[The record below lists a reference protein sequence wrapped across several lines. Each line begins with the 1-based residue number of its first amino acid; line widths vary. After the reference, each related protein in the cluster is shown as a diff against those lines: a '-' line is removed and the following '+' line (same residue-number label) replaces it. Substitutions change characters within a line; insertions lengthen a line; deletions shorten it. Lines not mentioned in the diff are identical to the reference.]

1 MLQKIRDSL
10 QSQRWVAIVI
20 LGALA
25 VIFAAWGA
33 YGIVNINVAAGDYA
47 AKVGSEKLSLQEVR
61 EDWMRQQSQW
71 QARFGGDLPPE
82 IKTRVQDQL
91 LESLIKNLAMTE
103 HAHDLGYRVSNA
115 EIQEAIRGE
124 PAFQIDGQYSP
135 QAARMR
141 LAQAGISLG
150 TFEGQVRSSLE
161 RQQLEGPLQAS
172 DFMTAR
178 ESEALRALTDEEREV
193 RYAVLPP
200 AKFQGSAPID
210 EKDVAAY
217 YKSHQAQFMS
227 PEWVKLDYAELRLDQ
242 LSPQVTV
249 SDSDIKDYY
258 EKNKDRYVT
267 PEKRRASHI
276 LIQIPPGKDGDETAR
291 KKAEDVLAQA
301 KGGKD
306 FAALAKQYS
315 ADPGS
320 AAKGGDLGWA
330 DRKAYVAPFA
340 DALFSAPVGEIRG
353 PVKTQYGYHIIR
365 VDEIQAGKTQTLE
378 QARAEVETQL
388 RKDRASDLFGDRQ
401 EQLQRRLEQPGA
413 DFDAIVKEFQL
424 QKGEIARYQRGAGG
438 QPLGNSP
445 EMQDAVFSAPVVDE
459 GHIGG
464 PVQMGEDRLVIVKDL
479 EHHKAA
485 PQPLEEVHETILA
498 TIMKQR
504 GNEGAVKA
512 ANSAR
517 DQLKSGASFDSV
529 LHELGVT
536 ADPAHFVGRQDP
548 SVPSQIR
555 TEIFQAPKP
564 ESGKP
569 IYRVVP
575 LTEGGVALVAMTN
588 MRTQGTAAP
597 DKQAVAQ
604 ATEKARAS
612 RGEGEVAAYISEVR
626 RSTSVKKNP
635 KAFE

>member
-10 QSQRWVAIVI
+10 QSQRWVAILI

-33 YGIVNINVAAGDYA
+33 YGIVNINVAVGDYA
-47 AKVGSEKLSLQEVR
+47 AKVGGEKLSLQEVR

-71 QARFGGDLPPE
+71 QARFGGELPPE
-82 IKTRVQDQL
+82 IKSRVEDQL

-103 HAHDLGYRVSNA
+103 HAHDLGYRVSGA
-115 EIQEAIRGE
+115 EIQQAIRTE

-150 TFEGQVRSSLE
+150 SFEGQVRSSLE

-172 DFMTAR
+172 DFLTAR

-193 RYAVLPP
+193 RYAMLPP
-200 AKFQGSAPID
+200 AKFQGNAPID
-210 EKDVAAY
+210 EKEVAAY

-227 PEWVKLDYAELRLDQ
+227 PEWVKLEYAELRLDQ
-242 LSPQVTV
+242 LAPQVTV
-249 SDSDIKDYY
+249 SDSDIKDYFD
-258 EKNKDRYVT
+258 KNKDRYVV

-276 LIQIPPGKDGDETAR
+276 LIQIPPGKDGDAAAR

-301 KGGKD
+301 KAGKD

-315 ADPGS
+315 GDPGS

-330 DRKAYVAPFA
+330 DRNAYVAPFA

-365 VDEIQAGKTQTLE
+365 VDEVQAGKTQALE
-378 QARAEVETQL
+378 QARAEVEAQL
-388 RKDRASDLFGDRQ
+388 RKDRAADLFGDRQ

-424 QKGEIARYQRGAGG
+424 QKGEVGRYLRGAGG

-445 EMQDAVFSAPVVDE
+445 ELQDAVFSAPVLDE
-459 GHIGG
+459 GHVGG

-485 PQPLEEVHETILA
+485 PQPLEEVHEAIMA

-504 GNEGAVKA
+504 GNERAVKA

-517 DQLKSGASFDSV
+517 DQLKGGASFDSV
-529 LHELGVT
+529 LQGLGVT
-536 ADPAHFVGRQDP
+536 ADPAHFVGRLDP

-555 TEIFQAPKP
+555 TDIFHAPKP
-564 ESGKP
+564 QNGKAV
-569 IYRVVP
+569 YRVVP
-575 LTEGGVALVAMTN
+575 LSEGGAALVAITN
-588 MRTQGTAAP
+588 VRTQGTAP
-597 DKQAVAQ
+597 PNKQAIAQ
-604 ATEKARAS
+604 ADEKARAG

-626 RSTSVKKNP
+626 RTTSVKKNP